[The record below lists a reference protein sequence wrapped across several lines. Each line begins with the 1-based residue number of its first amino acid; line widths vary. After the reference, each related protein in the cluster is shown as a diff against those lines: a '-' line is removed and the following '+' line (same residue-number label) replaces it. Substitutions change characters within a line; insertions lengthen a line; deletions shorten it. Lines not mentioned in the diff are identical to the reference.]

1 MLGFDNQFKSDKV
14 LADYREKQ
22 DELAD
27 EVKQIRNNDKWSD
40 EYKREQIK
48 QVREQAQQNQN
59 KAKEDYLQAIDQDI
73 KEAKDPL
80 NDELPEKIKNI
91 SDLELSKTEI
101 KSLAEQYEGN
111 YWAQRK
117 LQQKAREQDLHIAL
131 DIPQVQKKV
140 DYLKKAKDKLGR
152 KFNSDPLNDGEEQ
165 RLNNLIKHT

>member
-1 MLGFDNQFKSDKV
+1 MLGFENNFKKDKV

-27 EVKQIRNNDKWSD
+27 EVKQIRNDEKWSD
-40 EYKREQIK
+40 DYKREQIK
-48 QVREQAQQNQN
+48 QVRQQAQQNQN

-73 KEAKDPL
+73 QEAKDPL

-91 SDLELSKTEI
+91 SGLELSKTEI
-101 KSLAEQYEGN
+101 KSLAEQYNDN

-117 LQQKAREQDLHIAL
+117 LQQKAREQDLYIAL

-152 KFNSDPLNDGEEQ
+152 KFNQNPLNDGEQQ
-165 RLNNLIKHT
+165 RLKNIVKNA